1 MEFSPHKLFKRA
13 PWLFHFIKGQGLV
26 NGAKTSS
33 GKAFT

>member
-1 MEFSPHKLFKRA
+1 MEFSPHKLFYVCSMA
-13 PWLFHFIKGQGLV
+13 KGQGLV